1 MSKIDIPKEI
11 VNTHSD
17 EEILLYMYQL
27 ALKVRSAYNTTAD
40 CLLVSLAS
48 EKGDVDLLLDIIR
61 EYKNRI
67 SPKEVTNV

>member
-27 ALKVRSAYNTTAD
+27 ALKVRSAYNATAD
-40 CLLVSLAS
+40 GLLVSLVS

>member
-27 ALKVRSAYNTTAD
+27 ALKVRSAYNATAD
-40 CLLVSLAS
+40 GLLVSLVS

-61 EYKNRI
+61 EYKSRI